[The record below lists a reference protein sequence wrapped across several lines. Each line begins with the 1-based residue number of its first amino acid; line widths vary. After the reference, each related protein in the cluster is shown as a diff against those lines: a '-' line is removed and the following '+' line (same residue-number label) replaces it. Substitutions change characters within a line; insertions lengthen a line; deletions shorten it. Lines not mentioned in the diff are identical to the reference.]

1 MSCCGGSSD
10 GKCCGGASKSSS
22 NAAVPL
28 LRGKKSSSASNG
40 ASGGQPASY
49 ADAAAQGTN
58 NSNSNG
64 NTKSYGAVW
73 SLDNPATR
81 SRSNS
86 SVLDRT
92 QQLQDV
98 LGDHEPLGSKC
109 SAHASGGQ
117 CCKELKGDDERHLIS
132 PEIVRDVIIGLSDGL
147 TVPFALTAGLSSLG
161 SSSLVVTGGLAE
173 LCAGAIS
180 MGLGGY
186 LASQAEMDHFRY
198 LRRQT
203 QARVLRSCSG
213 EMEREVHSIL
223 GPLGVKEPLSR
234 LIAEDLRQVED
245 DLYGPGEGTSGAEG
259 IMPSRQ
265 VDSNVQD
272 SLKKKGGWGSL
283 LLGWKKDRAEE
294 AEDGGEKEITEDMGL
309 TAFLLKFGEGMEEVP
324 ASRLYI
330 SALTIGLSYFIGGLI
345 PLIPYMVTD
354 SAEMGL
360 IISAIV
366 TGVILFIFGAFK
378 TYFTGATGGWSGYAY
393 GAISTMIVG
402 GLAAGAAFGL
412 VKIMGVEE

>member
-1 MSCCGGSSD
+1 MSSSCCGG
-10 GKCCGGASKSSS
+10 KGGAGCCKDQPQSQ
-22 NAAVPL
+22 NGAAVPL
-28 LRGKKSSSASNG
+28 LRGKKTAQ
-40 ASGGQPASY
+40 QPGSY
-49 ADAAAQGTN
+49 AAVAATGTSNESQQN
-58 NSNSNG
+58 N
-64 NTKSYGAVW
+64 KSYGAVW
-73 SLDNPATR
+73 TLENNVPQG
-81 SRSNS
+81 N
-86 SVLDRT
+86 RT

-186 LASQAEMDHFRY
+186 LASQAELDHFHY

-234 LIAEDLRQVED
+234 LIAEDLRIVED
-245 DLYGPGEGTSGAEG
+245 DLYGPKDGTTGTEGV
-259 IMPSRQ
+259 MPASQ
-265 VDSNVQD
+265 VAPLSHVKRWSSIFNWG
-272 SLKKKGGWGSL
+272 SKKGG
-283 LLGWKKDRAEE
+283 EE
-294 AEDGGEKEITEDMGL
+294 EEGGESKVDEDMGL
-309 TAFLLKFGEGMEEVP
+309 TAFLLKFGEGLEEVP
-324 ASRLYI
+324 KSRLYI

-345 PLIPYMVTD
+345 PLIPYMITD
-354 SAEMGL
+354 TAEKGL

-366 TGVILFIFGAFK
+366 TGVILFIFGGFK
-378 TYFTGATGGWSGYAY
+378 TYFTGATGGWGGYAY

-402 GLAAGAAFGL
+402 GVAAGAAFGL
-412 VKIMGVEE
+412 VKILGVQE